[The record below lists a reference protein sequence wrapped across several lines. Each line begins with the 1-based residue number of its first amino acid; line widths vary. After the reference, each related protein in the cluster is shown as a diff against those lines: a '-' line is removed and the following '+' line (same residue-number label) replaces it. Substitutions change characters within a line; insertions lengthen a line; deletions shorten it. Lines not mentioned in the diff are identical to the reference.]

1 VTAAAT
7 AAVAFAACALGL
19 SAGGCVDKR
28 EGLTDTQ
35 SLRVELRAIGGVSPA
50 DPGSP
55 ENPIDTANRDVE
67 IVVSAIG
74 PDGEIDTE
82 FEFQVFVRAQ
92 FLGRV
97 TPALNAPPIQLIQLT
112 AGVSQPTTVT
122 LPPEVF
128 GPTVIWIEDAG
139 DGGSF
144 ATGTSPILYYRDPFV
159 SDLQRPADEESIDA
173 LSSSPL
179 VDRQIRVVESEY
191 GANGK
196 LVVTSIY
203 AQGYTVSDVEC
214 GPGGA
219 PPCVGRDYGHVLVF
233 TFNRPRDENG
243 CDVFVGEIIDG
254 FAGAVQE
261 FNGLTEIGFPQ
272 TFVAATAGFNCDAR
286 VVDPASLP
294 PPAHVAVDG
303 PDAWVENPALPQNGA
318 IQFERNEAGLVSV
331 DTATLG
337 DGLPVA
343 CPLDEQFETFKQWE
357 LDVGIGCDD
366 PISVI
371 TAGTVSSW
379 IPQDH
384 VGETLTQVVGSLRP
398 VNASG
403 GFNVWILFPRSADD
417 LVP

>member
-1 VTAAAT
+1 VRPAF
-7 AAVAFAACALGL
+7 VALLAL
-19 SAGGCVDKR
+19 AGGACVDKQ
-28 EGLTDTQ
+28 EGLTNTQ

-50 DPGSP
+50 DPGSID
-55 ENPIDTANRDVE
+55 NPIDTDQRDVE

-74 PDGEIDTE
+74 PDGEIDTT
-82 FEFQVFVRAQ
+82 FNFQVFVRAQ
-92 FLGRV
+92 CLGRV
-97 TPALNAPPIQLIQLT
+97 TPAIGSPPIQLVQLT
-112 AGVSQPTTVT
+112 NGVSAPTTVT

-128 GPTVIWIEDAG
+128 GQTVVWIEDAG

-144 ATGTSPILYYRDPFV
+144 ATGTSPIIYYRDPYV
-159 SDLQRPADEESIDA
+159 SDLQRPADEDAIDA

-179 VDRQIRVVESEY
+179 VDRQITVNASEY
-191 GANGK
+191 GADGK
-196 LVVTSIY
+196 LIVTSIY

-219 PPCVGRDYGHVLVF
+219 PPCAGRDYGHVLVF
-233 TFNRPRDENG
+233 SFNRPRDENG
-243 CDVFVGEIIDG
+243 CDIVVGEIIDG

-272 TFVAATAGFNCDAR
+272 TFVAATENFNCGAR
-286 VVDPASLP
+286 VVDTASLP
-294 PPAHVAVDG
+294 PPAHIAIDG
-303 PDAWVENPALPQNGA
+303 PNAWMDNPALPQNGL

-337 DGLPVA
+337 VGFPVA
-343 CPLDEQFETFKQWE
+343 CPLDEQFETYKQWE
-357 LDVGIGCDD
+357 LDFGAGCED
-366 PISVI
+366 PISAI

-379 IPQDH
+379 IPEDH
-384 VGETLTQVVGSLRP
+384 VGDTLTQVVGSLRP

-403 GFNVWILFPRSADD
+403 GFNVWILYPRSMDD